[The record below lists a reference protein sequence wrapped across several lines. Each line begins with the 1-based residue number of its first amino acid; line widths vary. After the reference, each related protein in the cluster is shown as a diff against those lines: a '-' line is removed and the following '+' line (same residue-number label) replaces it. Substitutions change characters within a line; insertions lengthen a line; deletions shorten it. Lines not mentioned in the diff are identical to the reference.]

1 MRVCVDRRANAMNSS
16 QRVYLDAFLAPL
28 AAFLERDDV
37 TDLYINRPGE
47 VWLETSSGIERHDQP
62 ATRRCRACGGW
73 RGRSRR
79 PPTRA
84 STASIPCSRRRCP
97 TDRASRFARRRRR
110 AGNIIVAIRRH
121 NMPDLRLTDYLAS
134 GAFARVGE
142 AALSREA
149 TDAHL
154 ATLLDQG
161 MTYEFLAT
169 AVKTKKTIVIAGGTG
184 TGKTTFLNALLKEA
198 PADERFVLIEDT
210 PEIQLH
216 HQNAVGL
223 VAVRGK
229 LGEAS
234 VTPGDLLEAA
244 LRLRPDRIIMG
255 EVRGAEAISWLR
267 AVGTGHPGSITT
279 VHANSPDGAIEQL
292 AMMSMLAG
300 TEFGR
305 AELVDYVRATVDVFI
320 QLGQDDGTRL
330 ITEIKFRRNAQC
342 RAGVA
347 EDLTPRREECT
358 GERCNLAPLLRR
370 GARSGG
376 VAGALEFRSV
386 AGPAGRASAFPCGA
400 AVSTDE
406 RSPSAATAALA
417 AVRRA
422 LRQPAVRA
430 RVGAVR
436 GARYASCAAGGSAGA
451 AARARL
457 RASRAACRDRSRR
470 GPRFRR

>member
-1 MRVCVDRRANAMNSS
+1 MNSS

-28 AAFLERDDV
+28 AGFLDRADV

-47 VWLETSSGIERHDQP
+47 VWLETAAGIERHDQP
-62 ATRRCRACGGW
+62 ALDDAALWRLARQIAAASDQGINREHPLLAATLPDGSRVQICAPPATRGH
-73 RGRSRR
+73 
-79 PPTRA
+79 
-84 STASIPCSRRRCP
+84 
-97 TDRASRFARRRRR
+97 
-110 AGNIIVAIRRH
+110 IIVAIRRH
-121 NMPDLRLTDYLAS
+121 TMPDLRLTDYVTA

-142 AALSREA
+142 AALTREA

-154 ATLLDQG
+154 ANLLDQG
-161 MTYEFLAT
+161 MTFEFLST
-169 AVKTKKTIVIAGGTG
+169 AVKSRKTIVFGGGTG

-300 TEFGR
+300 TELGR

-320 QLGQDDGTRL
+320 QLGHDNGARL
-330 ITEIKFRRNAQC
+330 ITEIRFRR
-342 RAGVA
+342 
-347 EDLTPRREECT
+347 
-358 GERCNLAPLLRR
+358 
-370 GARSGG
+370 
-376 VAGALEFRSV
+376 
-386 AGPAGRASAFPCGA
+386 
-400 AVSTDE
+400 
-406 RSPSAATAALA
+406 AATAET
-417 AVRRA
+417 
-422 LRQPAVRA
+422 
-430 RVGAVR
+430 
-436 GARYASCAAGGSAGA
+436 AS
-451 AARARL
+451 L
-457 RASRAACRDRSRR
+457 KI
-470 GPRFRR
+470 

>member
-1 MRVCVDRRANAMNSS
+1 MSMS

-28 AAFLERDDV
+28 AAYLDRTDV
-37 TDLYINRPGE
+37 TDVYINRPGE

-62 ATRRCRACGGW
+62 GLDDAALWRLARQIAAASDQGINREHPLLAATLPDGSRVQICAPPATR
-73 RGRSRR
+73 
-79 PPTRA
+79 
-84 STASIPCSRRRCP
+84 
-97 TDRASRFARRRRR
+97 
-110 AGNIIVAIRRH
+110 GNLIVAIRRH
-121 NMPDLRLTDYLAS
+121 NMPDLRLADYLAA

-142 AALSREA
+142 AALTREA

-154 ATLLDQG
+154 ASLLDQG

-169 AVKTKKTIVIAGGTG
+169 AVKTNKTIVIAGGTG

-198 PADERFVLIEDT
+198 PSNERFVLIEDT

-234 VTPGDLLEAA
+234 VTPADLLEAA

-300 TEFGR
+300 TELGR
-305 AELVDYVRATVDVFI
+305 SELVDYVRAIVDVFI
-320 QLGQDDGTRL
+320 QLGHNNGTRL
-330 ITEIKFRRNAQC
+330 ITEIKFRRSAHDD
-342 RAGVA
+342 A
-347 EDLTPRREECT
+347 
-358 GERCNLAPLLRR
+358 
-370 GARSGG
+370 
-376 VAGALEFRSV
+376 
-386 AGPAGRASAFPCGA
+386 AS
-400 AVSTDE
+400 SKM
-406 RSPSAATAALA
+406 
-417 AVRRA
+417 
-422 LRQPAVRA
+422 
-430 RVGAVR
+430 
-436 GARYASCAAGGSAGA
+436 
-451 AARARL
+451 
-457 RASRAACRDRSRR
+457 
-470 GPRFRR
+470 

>member
-1 MRVCVDRRANAMNSS
+1 MNVS

-28 AAFLERDDV
+28 AVFLERTDV

-62 ATRRCRACGGW
+62 GLDDAALWRLARQIAAASDQGINREHPLLAATLPDGSRVQICAPPATR
-73 RGRSRR
+73 
-79 PPTRA
+79 
-84 STASIPCSRRRCP
+84 
-97 TDRASRFARRRRR
+97 
-110 AGNIIVAIRRH
+110 GNLIVAIRRH
-121 NMPDLRLTDYLAS
+121 NMPDLRLTDYVAA

-154 ATLLDQG
+154 ANLLDQG
-161 MTYEFLAT
+161 VTYEFLAT
-169 AVKTKKTIVIAGGTG
+169 AVRTKKTIVIAGGTG

-198 PADERFVLIEDT
+198 PAEERFVLIEDT

-279 VHANSPDGAIEQL
+279 VHANSPEGAIEQL

-305 AELVDYVRATVDVFI
+305 AELIDYVRATVDVFI
-320 QLGQDDGTRL
+320 QLGQDNGARL
-330 ITEIKFRRNAQC
+330 ITEIKFRRNAK
-342 RAGVA
+342 V
-347 EDLTPRREECT
+347 EP
-358 GERCNLAPLLRR
+358 
-370 GARSGG
+370 
-376 VAGALEFRSV
+376 
-386 AGPAGRASAFPCGA
+386 
-400 AVSTDE
+400 
-406 RSPSAATAALA
+406 
-417 AVRRA
+417 
-422 LRQPAVRA
+422 
-430 RVGAVR
+430 
-436 GARYASCAAGGSAGA
+436 
-451 AARARL
+451 
-457 RASRAACRDRSRR
+457 ASRKN
-470 GPRFRR
+470 